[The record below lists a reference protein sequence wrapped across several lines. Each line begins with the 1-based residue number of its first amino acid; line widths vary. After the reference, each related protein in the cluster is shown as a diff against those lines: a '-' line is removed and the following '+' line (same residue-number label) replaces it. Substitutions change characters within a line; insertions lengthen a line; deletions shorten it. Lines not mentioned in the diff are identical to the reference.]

1 MTRLTAPMLPDVRR
15 GRPPVAHDL
24 GTRKEPSM
32 HPARRLWTALE
43 PLHGVVYFAP
53 GVRDA
58 GVGVGLRGF
67 WMTYFAFRAA
77 PLGPVGAA
85 PVVATF
91 AGFEQSMVVKA
102 LPDAWSR
109 ASPATCLTARSAV
122 SVDALRSAGV
132 DEAACAEAVALL
144 APVAASADPTGRTL
158 YAANAALPL
167 PDEPVAAL
175 WQLATTLR
183 EHRGDGHVAALLAHG
198 VTGLEALLLQVGA
211 GKFPAEL
218 MRSVRGWPLDDWDG
232 AARALRSRGMLDH
245 DDALTAWGAEFLD
258 AIEERTDERA
268 WTGGLSA
275 LGEDGVEKVLA
286 TLRPSVESL
295 WRSGILPDLNPTG
308 LPPGRVG

>member
-1 MTRLTAPMLPDVRR
+1 
-15 GRPPVAHDL
+15 
-24 GTRKEPSM
+24 M

-58 GVGVGLRGF
+58 GIGIGLRGF

-91 AGFEQSMVVKA
+91 AGFEPSMVFKA
-102 LPDAWSR
+102 LPDAWNR
-109 ASPATCLTARSAV
+109 ASPAACLAARSEV
-122 SVDALRSAGV
+122 SAAALRTAGV
-132 DEAACAEAVALL
+132 AEAACKEAVPLL
-144 APVAASADPTGRTL
+144 APVAASADPTGRAL
-158 YAANAALPL
+158 YAANAALPV
-167 PDEPVAAL
+167 PEDPVAAL

-183 EHRGDGHVAALLAHG
+183 EHRGDGHVAALLSHG
-198 VTGLEALLLQVGA
+198 ITGLEALVLQVGA

-218 MRSVRGWPLDDWDG
+218 MRSVRGWDVEDWD
-232 AARALRSRGMLDH
+232 AAAGALRSRGMLEH
-245 DDALTAWGAEFLD
+245 DGALSGWGAEFLD

-268 WTGGLSA
+268 WTGGLST
-275 LGEDGVEKVLA
+275 LGEAGVATVLELLA
-286 TLRPSVESL
+286 PSVTKL
-295 WRSGILPDLNPTG
+295 WEAGIIPDLNPTG